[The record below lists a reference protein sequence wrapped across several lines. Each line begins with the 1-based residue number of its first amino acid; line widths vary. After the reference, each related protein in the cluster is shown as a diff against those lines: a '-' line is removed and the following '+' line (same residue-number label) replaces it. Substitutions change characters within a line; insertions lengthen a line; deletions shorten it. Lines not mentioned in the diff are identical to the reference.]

1 MDIVY
6 PSIFICTLSNVPL
19 RLRLETACTMKPS
32 QQPADLILRAFDRMK
47 LKMFRHNFVPD
58 KFHPRRARF
67 EPSPTHSAL
76 RIEEIIVMEESDVPT
91 SISQEA
97 YAIEISNDG
106 KTVINVVSPLAALR
120 AFDTLCQVFYAH
132 SSSPNNVYTS
142 YAPLVVKDAPVY
154 EHRGLHLDISRNWIP
169 PQDVLR
175 TIEAMELNKL
185 NRLHLHA
192 SDSQSWPLEI
202 PALPELAR
210 EGAYREDQ
218 VWTVKD
224 LTEVQRHGLYRG
236 VEVYI
241 EIDMPSHTGSI
252 VHAYPDLIAAYNERP
267 WDKYAQ
273 EPPSG
278 QLRLNSP
285 DVCAFLQTLFDDL
298 LPRLSVFNSRFHLGG
313 DELNLEAYALD
324 PGVRSS
330 SKEVIRPFLQTFFDH
345 AVGLVKAR
353 EMTPYMWQDM
363 LLEWD
368 LQFPPETIF
377 QAWRPGALKAI
388 VAKGHRALFGA
399 CEDWY
404 LDCGFGTF
412 IDPSDSNDS
421 PIKRPY
427 ADWCAPYKNWR
438 QIQSYDPLAD
448 IPEELQHLV
457 IGGEVHLWGELTDGI
472 CLDFMLWP
480 RVAAAAEMMWR
491 GKGEVGEATT
501 RRLAEMR
508 ERLVKL
514 GVRTRMVQM
523 EWGLRNQ
530 GGCVL

>member
-1 MDIVY
+1 M
-6 PSIFICTLSNVPL
+6 
-19 RLRLETACTMKPS
+19 
-32 QQPADLILRAFDRMK
+32 
-47 LKMFRHNFVPD
+47 
-58 KFHPRRARF
+58 
-67 EPSPTHSAL
+67 
-76 RIEEIIVMEESDVPT
+76 
-91 SISQEA
+91 
-97 YAIEISNDG
+97 
-106 KTVINVVSPLAALR
+106 
-120 AFDTLCQVFYAH
+120 
-132 SSSPNNVYTS
+132 
-142 YAPLVVKDAPVY
+142 
-154 EHRGLHLDISRNWIP
+154 
-169 PQDVLR
+169 
-175 TIEAMELNKL
+175 

-224 LTEVQRHGLYRG
+224 LTEVQRHGLCRG

-241 EIDMPSHTGSI
+241 EIDMPSHTGSV

-330 SKEVIRPFLQTFFDH
+330 SKEVIRPFLQNFFDH
-345 AVGLVKAR
+345 AVGLVEAR
-353 EMTPYMWQDM
+353 AMTPYMWQDM
-363 LLEWD
+363 LLDWD
-368 LQFPPETIF
+368 LQFSPETIF

-421 PIKRPY
+421 PIKWPY

-514 GVRTRMVQM
+514 GVRTGMVQM
-523 EWGLRNQ
+523 EWGLRNP